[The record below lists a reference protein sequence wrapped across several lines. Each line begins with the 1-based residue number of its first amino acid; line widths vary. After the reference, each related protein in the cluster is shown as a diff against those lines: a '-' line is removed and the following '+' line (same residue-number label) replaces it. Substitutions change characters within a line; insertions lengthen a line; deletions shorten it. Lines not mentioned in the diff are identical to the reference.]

1 LATGPG
7 VYTMDASARSAL
19 DRERYVSLETF
30 RKTGRAVATPVWFA
44 LAGDRFYVFSEA
56 DAGKVKRLR
65 NDPRVRV
72 SACNVRGRV
81 HGPPLAGRAARRDDA
96 ETAARAYAAL
106 RAKYGWQM
114 RLTDFFSR
122 LAGRI
127 DHRAILE
134 IELDGP
140 AAD

>member
-1 LATGPG
+1 
-7 VYTMDASARSAL
+7 MDASALSAL

-56 DAGKVKRLR
+56 DAGKIKRLR
-65 NDPRVRV
+65 NDPRVRL

-81 HGPPLAGRAARRDDA
+81 HGEPFAGRAVRRDDA
-96 ETAARAYAAL
+96 ETIERAYAAL

-114 RLTDFFSR
+114 RAADFFSR

-134 IELDGP
+134 IELEGP
-140 AAD
+140 SAAD